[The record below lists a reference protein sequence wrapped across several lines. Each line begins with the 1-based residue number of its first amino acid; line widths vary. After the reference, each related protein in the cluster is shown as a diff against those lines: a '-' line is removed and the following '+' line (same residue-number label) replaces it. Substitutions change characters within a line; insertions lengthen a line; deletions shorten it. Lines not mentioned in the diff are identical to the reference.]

1 VAYLRWIY
9 KSWNVLWTFIGV
21 LILTVA
27 IVFGTLFGAM
37 QLQPVKDRIAIELQ
51 KQFSE
56 KYQGVLT
63 IGSIKGFLPF
73 NMELEQ
79 VKIYEDSSAYTPV
92 LEASEISAA
101 LDVWSVFRNR
111 MLIKSLR
118 MEDPVTYF
126 DPNSEFS
133 IHKAFETRTS
143 VAGSVS
149 DSVKEQPDFG
159 FQVIIPSVII
169 QNGDIVL
176 RNISDKDNNFTS
188 SDSLHLRN
196 LQMDM
201 FFEFTEDQRF
211 IDINHVLFNASEAGL
226 GTVEMYGQIYNDD
239 QFFELNAFNISTGN
253 STVRFSTEA
262 DNINILEGNIGAQL
276 ANSNLSLIIDRFWLE
291 PAYLKRLLPGIPE
304 VPEYLQASLSGQGTL
319 DSFSFDEGELIF
331 GESHTNFSGKL
342 ENLIQASSFLY
353 EVDIESLI
361 LNELE
366 LGAMQSVL
374 SANHI
379 EAIAETRYS
388 GMISGR
394 LDSTHL
400 VLNAEGDRGSISMDG
415 SLVWGEDIASTFNFS
430 TDSLDLGYLIDP
442 RIQRTNLSLKGE
454 FKSSSFDPRTARG
467 GLVVESDQGMMDS
480 RDFDQIYL
488 LANWDNGYLEP
499 ELRLDLSGSLF
510 TANGWLDIREEMPR
524 LSLQGSADGLQLNEL
539 IQRSGLNPI
548 QADIEYDVSL
558 IGSNLDNVSG
568 QLSFDVLQAVSEKDT
583 LGRHQLYVD
592 FNSSESQNRVLRL
605 TSTAFD
611 ATAEGNFD
619 PSSIVALWPQWSEYF
634 QNQINT
640 EILFNTGYSVT
651 DTTQITQNQ
660 SLDVSGRIKNPG
672 ILDFYFRNMPQM
684 ASTARFSSSLNVN
697 SQQLLFNTSFNDQLT
712 QFGDFLA
719 DSLVVQ
725 VTGGFRREVDLKD
738 FSNLQIQAGAS
749 AVDYDFLQAR
759 AIDVVANLR
768 EDSVDITT
776 NISNLSDG
784 ASFALAGR
792 GRLLEDAI
800 TMQIREFVLGTD
812 SYNWESRG
820 IPTITYRSDE
830 KLVLNKF
837 LFESDQ
843 QLLEVNGTFS
853 NSPEDSVNY
862 NVNAID
868 LDQISDIIGGR
879 LSFGGILNGSF
890 TTRTLTSVP
899 TVFGDIDIETLSFG
913 GSLVGDLN
921 LSSLYDSDLDRFDTN
936 ITVSTDSAKYPE
948 YFENSDRRGQQFT
961 INGYVLA
968 PDEGEFPA
976 ADSLYNFDIDFENID
991 LWILPLIGPK
1001 VFAEGSGLANGK
1013 GKIWGNADTYD
1024 FNADFMVGSEDAA
1037 FLRPLFLDTYYYAQG
1052 EISFT
1057 RDDGLTFKDI
1067 YLIDP
1072 SGGNAILSGYYDFND
1087 FAPTD
1092 SMNIKLEMNEFQ
1104 FLNSSF
1110 DPTAAFFGSAYG
1122 SSTVTISGTNFAPVL
1137 RTEEPMYISDFLE
1150 ISIPL
1155 LEETDF
1161 NQDNRFIRFVNSFD
1175 ADEVENGRS
1184 IGRQGN
1190 GTPGA
1195 ESPQEVDLSFAER
1208 FTLDLQFVAENPM
1221 TVQLIFD
1228 PVTGDIVTAE
1238 GTGRLRILLEDEE
1251 VSMFGRFDIEGGRYQ
1266 FVSGDIFT
1274 RRFELESGGSI
1285 VWEGDPGN
1293 ARFNNLNAVY
1303 SARPDITTLSSSRA
1317 SDPENSQ
1324 RVPVDLVLNIG
1335 GTISSIENNFFF
1347 RLPDT
1352 FESQQNSTLS
1362 TQIASINRDED
1373 LKLLQAAN
1381 FMLMGN
1387 FIPVSSSGQ
1396 TQNNLFGENLSGSAA
1411 VLNPLLSSQVINPL
1425 LSNQVNSLLNSDLS
1439 SLDVDFNLN
1448 TYNQVDLGVALRLYN
1463 DKLIL
1468 RREGQI
1474 TGRQSNIGDLGATYR
1489 INRTF
1494 AMTAFHR
1501 QDLSF
1506 GTLSSTEQS
1515 QQSQDIN
1522 GLGLEAKVNFNTW
1535 NDFFKRLF
1543 SPFRKLFGSDKKE
1556 SESEQNQ
1563 EDLTEISRDQDP
1575 A

>member
-1 VAYLRWIY
+1 MAYLRWIY
-9 KSWNVLWTFIGV
+9 KSWNVFWTFIGV
-21 LILTVA
+21 LVLTVA
-27 IVFGTLFGAM
+27 IVLGTIFGAM
-37 QLQPVKDRIAIELQ
+37 QLQPVKDRIAIELEQ
-51 KQFSE
+51 QFSE
-56 KYQGVLT
+56 KYEGVLT

-73 NMELEQ
+73 SLELEQ
-79 VKIYEDSSAYTPV
+79 VKVYQDSFAYTPV
-92 LEASEISAA
+92 LESSEISAA
-101 LDVWSVFRNR
+101 LDVWSLFRNR
-111 MLIKSLR
+111 MIIKSLR

-126 DPNSEFS
+126 DPDSEFS
-133 IHKAFETRTS
+133 IHRAFETKTS
-143 VAGSVS
+143 VAEFAG
-149 DSVKEQPDFG
+149 DSANEQPDFG

-176 RNISDKDNNFTS
+176 RNISDRDNNFTS
-188 SDSLHLRN
+188 TDSLHIRD

-211 IDINHVLFNASEAGL
+211 IDINRVLFNTPEAEL

-239 QFFELNAFNISTGN
+239 QFFELNAFNIISGN

-262 DNINILEGNIGAQL
+262 DNVNILEGNIGAQF
-276 ANSNLSLIIDRFWLE
+276 AGSNLSLIVDRFWLE
-291 PAYLKRLLPGIPE
+291 PAYLNRLLPGIPE
-304 VPEYLQASLSGQGTL
+304 APEYLQASLVGQGTL
-319 DSFSFDEGELIF
+319 DSFSFGEGELIL
-331 GESHTNFSGKL
+331 GESYTNFSGNL
-342 ENLIQASSFLY
+342 ENLTEPSSFLY
-353 EVDIESLI
+353 EIDIESLI
-361 LNELE
+361 LDELE
-366 LGAMQSVL
+366 LGAMQNVL
-374 SANHI
+374 AENQI
-379 EAIAETRYS
+379 EAIAATRYS

-400 VLNAEGDRGSISMDG
+400 VMNAQGDRGLVNIDG
-415 SLVWGEDIASTFNFS
+415 DLEWGEEITSTFNFS
-430 TDSLDLGYLIDP
+430 TDSLDLGYLLDP
-442 RIQRTNLSLKGE
+442 RIQRTNLRLQGE
-454 FKSSSFDPRTARG
+454 FKSSSFDPRTAKG
-467 GLVVESDQGMMDS
+467 GLVVESDQGMMDN

-488 LANWDNGYLEP
+488 LANWDSGYLEP
-499 ELRLDLSGSLF
+499 ELRLDLSGALF
-510 TANGWLDIREEMPR
+510 TASGWLDIREEMPR
-524 LSLQGSADGLQLNEL
+524 LSLQGSADGLQLDEL
-539 IQRSGLNPI
+539 IQRSGLNPV
-548 QADIEYDVSL
+548 QADIEYDMSL
-558 IGSNLDNVSG
+558 TGSNLDNVFG
-568 QLSFDVLQAVSEKDT
+568 ELSFDVLQAISEGDT

-592 FNSSESQNRVLRL
+592 FNTSDSEDRIFRL

-611 ATAEGNFD
+611 VTTEGNFE
-619 PSSIVALWPQWSEYF
+619 PSSIVALWPQWREYF
-634 QNQINT
+634 QSQINN
-640 EILFNTGYSVT
+640 EILFNEGGSIA
-651 DTTQITQNQ
+651 DTTQITRNQ
-660 SLDVSGRIKNPG
+660 SLDFSGRVKNPG
-672 ILDFYFRNMPQM
+672 ILDFYFSDMPQI
-684 ASTARFSSSLNVN
+684 ASSARISSSLNIN
-697 SQQLLFNTSFNDQLT
+697 SQQLLFNTSFNDQFT
-712 QFGDFLA
+712 QLGDFMA
-719 DSLVVQ
+719 DSLVMQ
-725 VTGGFRREVDLKD
+725 VTGGFRRGVDFKD

-749 AVDYDFLQAR
+749 AVDYDFIQSRNVDL
-759 AIDVVANLR
+759 VANLR
-768 EDSVDITT
+768 EDSLEIST
-776 NISNLSDG
+776 NIADLSDG
-784 ASFALAGR
+784 ASLSIAAR

-800 TMQIREFVLGTD
+800 TMQIREFDLGTD
-812 SYNWESRG
+812 SYNWISRG

-830 KLVLNKF
+830 KLVLSE
-837 LFESDQ
+837 LMFESDA
-843 QLLEVNGTFS
+843 QLLEVDGTFS
-853 NSPEDSVNY
+853 ASPEDSVNY

-868 LDQISDIIGGR
+868 LDQISDIVGGR
-879 LSFGGILNGSF
+879 LSFGGIMNGRF

-921 LSSLYDSDLDRFDTN
+921 LSSSYDSDLDRFDTN
-936 ITVSTDSAKYPE
+936 ISVSTDSAKYPE
-948 YFENSDRRGQQFT
+948 YFENSGRRGQQFT
-961 INGYVLA
+961 IDGYVLA
-968 PDEGEFPA
+968 PDEGQFPA

-1013 GKIWGNADTYD
+1013 GKIWGNTDTYD

-1037 FLRPLFLDTYYYAQG
+1037 YVRPLFLDTYYYAQG

-1092 SMNIKLEMNEFQ
+1092 SMNISLEMDEFQ

-1122 SSTVTISGTNFAPVL
+1122 SSTVTISGTNFDPVL
-1137 RTEEPMYISDFLE
+1137 RTEEPMYISDFSE

-1161 NQDNRFIRFVNSFD
+1161 NEDNRFIRFVNSFD
-1175 ADEVENGRS
+1175 ADEVENR
-1184 IGRQGN
+1184 RGN
-1190 GTPGA
+1190 GRAGNGA
-1195 ESPQEVDLSFAER
+1195 SRTESSDEVDLSFAER

-1221 TVQLIFD
+1221 TVRLIFD

-1285 VWEGDPGN
+1285 VWEGDPAN

-1303 SARPDITTLSSSRA
+1303 SARPDITTLSSNSA

-1494 AMTAFHR
+1494 ALTAFHR

-1522 GLGLEAKVNFNTW
+1522 GLGFEAKVSFNTW
-1535 NDFFKRLF
+1535 DDFFKRLF
-1543 SPFRKLFGSDKKE
+1543 SPFRKLFGSGEKE

-1563 EDLTEISRDQDP
+1563 EDLTEIRRDRDP